1 MYVVFTCNVMDLL
14 QLNTLRLDK
23 IAGADFALQL
33 SLHFQTNVN
42 SKSCRDSYQTSN
54 TLNLIEC
61 MFDFRKRNHQ
71 E

>member
-1 MYVVFTCNVMDLL
+1 MYVAFTCNVMDLL

-23 IAGADFALQL
+23 IAGEDFAIQF
-33 SLHFQTNVN
+33 SLHFHTNVN
-42 SKSCRDSYQTSN
+42 SKSRGYSYQSSN
-54 TLNLIEC
+54 TLSLIEC